1 MSEDAITFLERQ
13 HGDVRN
19 LFDALKSGGEDRE
32 DRKDTFQCLVR
43 LLAVH
48 ETAEEMVV
56 YPAVRSQVPNGSEL
70 ADARIAEEDQAK
82 QLLSDLEKLGP
93 DAPDF
98 DTKLA
103 AFERAVLEHAEH
115 EEMEVFPK
123 LREHLDAGTLETLRA
138 ALIAA
143 EAIAPTHPHPHGPD
157 SAIGN
162 LMVGPFL
169 AVADR
174 VRDAISAVRS

>member
-1 MSEDAITFLERQ
+1 MSEDAVSFLERQ

-19 LFDALKSGGEDRE
+19 LFEALKSGGEDR
-32 DRKDTFQCLVR
+32 KDTFHCLVR

-56 YPAVRSQVPNGSEL
+56 YPSVRSKVPGGDEL
-70 ADARIAEEDQAK
+70 AKARLKEEDEAK
-82 QLLSDLEKLGP
+82 QLLSDLEKMGP
-93 DAPDF
+93 EAAEF

-103 AFERAVLEHAEH
+103 AFERAVLDHAQH
-115 EEMEVFPK
+115 EEMEIFPK
-123 LREHLDAGTLETLRA
+123 LREHLDADTLETLRM

-143 EAIAPTHPHPHGPD
+143 EAIAPTHPHPHGPE
-157 SAIGN
+157 SGVGN
-162 LMVGPFL
+162 LMVGPFF

-174 VRDAISAVRS
+174 VRDAIQAVRS